1 MFAVSCRLPVRPFVI
16 VDGRRRWSTVAGRS
30 CRVNIYRRNVPRQ
43 QCFDAGTVDLITAT
57 HTWRSLFL
65 ISVDDATLQSGFEV
79 CFVENFRK
87 RLLIGNMTQTVRL
100 LAESAVQGGF
110 LELLSSRLQKSFQQ

>member
-1 MFAVSCRLPVRPFVI
+1 
-16 VDGRRRWSTVAGRS
+16 
-30 CRVNIYRRNVPRQ
+30 
-43 QCFDAGTVDLITAT
+43 LITAT